1 MGWHA
6 ARTLALAYRTLDAI
20 QTAGSAELRR
30 VAGIGPEIARSVRLF
45 FEEPKNRTVL
55 DRLFKVELK
64 VRALRVARDGPPLRG
79 KTFVLTGK
87 LDHYTQAEAREKLE
101 ALGARVASSVGATID
116 YLVVGADPGSKVGE
130 AKSRAI
136 PIIKEKEFERL
147 VS

>member
-1 MGWHA
+1 M
-6 ARTLALAYRTLDAI
+6 
-20 QTAGSAELRR
+20 
-30 VAGIGPEIARSVRLF
+30 AGIGPEIARSVRLF